1 VRGKLQRNRITLHDL
16 EIDVY
21 VFRHLRFLRLNIPQK
36 SDGRMNAQPALSR
49 SFIFRV
55 SLFTVIAAAVALA
68 QDLALREDPLPPG
81 SNQLIQAEELA
92 QALKGAR
99 KPVVLYVGPKSIY
112 AQAHIPG
119 AENIGPVVRPEGMEK
134 LRARLTSLAKDSP
147 VVIYCGC
154 CPWDHCPNIRP
165 AYAELKKARFTN
177 VRVLYLE
184 NSFGANWKDKGLPVA
199 TGE

>member
-1 VRGKLQRNRITLHDL
+1 M
-16 EIDVY
+16 
-21 VFRHLRFLRLNIPQK
+21 NIQ
-36 SDGRMNAQPALSR
+36 SAISR
-49 SFIFRV
+49 SFILRV
-55 SLFTVIAAAVALA
+55 SLPFTVIAAVVGFALA
-68 QDLALREDPLPPG
+68 QDLAKQQQEDPLPPG

-92 QALKGAR
+92 QGLRGAR

-119 AENIGPVVRPEGMEK
+119 AENIGPVARPEGMEK
-134 LRARLTSLAKDSP
+134 LRARAASLAKDSP

-165 AYAELKKARFTN
+165 AYAELKKAGFTSI
-177 VRVLYLE
+177 RVLYLE

>member
-1 VRGKLQRNRITLHDL
+1 MNLQPILSQRFFFRASLLTL
-16 EIDVY
+16 IATGV
-21 VFRHLRFLRLNIPQK
+21 V
-36 SDGRMNAQPALSR
+36 MAMAQGPAK
-49 SFIFRV
+49 
-55 SLFTVIAAAVALA
+55 
-68 QDLALREDPLPPG
+68 REDPLPPG

-119 AENIGPVVRPEGMEK
+119 AENIGPVARPEGMEK
-134 LRARLTSLAKDSP
+134 LRARAASLAKDSP

-165 AYAELKKARFTN
+165 AYAELKRAGFTN
-177 VRVLYLE
+177 VRALYLE
-184 NSFGANWKDKGLPVA
+184 SSFGANWKDKGLPVA

>member
-1 VRGKLQRNRITLHDL
+1 M
-16 EIDVY
+16 EIDVR
-21 VFRHLRFLRLNIPQK
+21 VFRQLRFLRLNIPR
-36 SDGRMNAQPALSR
+36 SSGGLMNLQPAFSR

-55 SLFTVIAAAVALA
+55 SLFTMIAAAVAFALA
-68 QDLALREDPLPPG
+68 QDLAKQEDPLPPG
-81 SNQLIQAEELA
+81 SNQLIQPEELA

-99 KPVVLYVGPKSIY
+99 KPVVLYVGPKTIY

-119 AENIGPVVRPEGMEK
+119 AENVGPVSRPEGIEK
-134 LRARLTSLAKDSP
+134 LRARAGSLAKDSP

-165 AYAELKKARFTN
+165 AYAELKKAGFTN
-177 VRVLYLE
+177 VRALYLE

-199 TGE
+199 SGE

>member
-1 VRGKLQRNRITLHDL
+1 LRVNISRESGGFMNVQPTL
-16 EIDVY
+16 
-21 VFRHLRFLRLNIPQK
+21 
-36 SDGRMNAQPALSR
+36 R
-49 SFIFRV
+49 SFVFHV
-55 SLFTVIAAAVALA
+55 SLFTIFTAAVAFALA
-68 QDLALREDPLPPG
+68 QEPAKQEDPLPPG

-92 QALKGAR
+92 QALKAPR

-112 AQAHIPG
+112 VQAHIPG
-119 AENIGPVVRPEGMEK
+119 AENIGLVVRPEGMEK
-134 LRARLTSLAKDSP
+134 LRTRATSLPKDSP

-165 AYAELKKARFTN
+165 AYVELKKAGFTN

-184 NSFGANWKDKGLPVA
+184 NSFGANWKDKGFPVA